1 MLGYISKM
9 IESKKAL
16 FELCNQLVNER
27 VKMAE
32 DGLKQAQAAANNE
45 TKSSAGDKYE
55 TGRAMMHLEKEKLSI
70 QLSEAIKMRKALLL
84 INPSKT
90 SEKAELGSIVK
101 TSTAN
106 YFLAISAG
114 ALQVEEGGYFV
125 ISPVSP
131 IGQLLIGK
139 VEGDKIEFGGKQSEI
154 MTIS

>member
-1 MLGYISKM
+1 M

-16 FELCNQLVNER
+16 FESCNQLVNER
-27 VKMAE
+27 VQMAE

-84 INPSKT
+84 INPA
-90 SEKAELGSIVK
+90 KASIKGELGSIVK

-106 YFLAISAG
+106 YYLAISAG
-114 ALQVEEGGYFV
+114 ALHVGAETYFA

-139 VEGDKIEFGGKQSEI
+139 EEGDKIEFGGKQSEI
-154 MTIS
+154 IAIS

>member
-1 MLGYISKM
+1 MLDYISKM
-9 IESKKAL
+9 IESKKVL

-27 VKMAE
+27 VQMAE

-55 TGRAMMHLEKEKLSI
+55 IGRAMMHLEKEKLSI

-84 INPSKT
+84 INPEKT
-90 SEKAELGSIVK
+90 SIKGELGSIVK
-101 TSTAN
+101 TATAS

-114 ALQVEEGGYFV
+114 ALKVGEETYFA

-154 MTIS
+154 MAIS